1 MPATLTTTAAAP
13 KSYLPQAQ
21 RDALLRKGDMEL
33 VYIAESQEARRA
45 GDMSTAWTWLAL
57 ADVPAQTLMRL
68 KNSRGA
74 QFIRDVGFNTAKADV
89 TYGSGWLDRD

>member
-1 MPATLTTTAAAP
+1 MPTTLTTSTATP

-21 RDALLRKGDMEL
+21 RDALLRQGDMEL
-33 VYIAESQEARRA
+33 VYIAESQEARRV

-57 ADVPAQTLMRL
+57 TDVPAYSLMRL

-89 TYGSGWLDRD
+89 AYGPGWLDRD